1 MNEHPLLM
9 DVGPIPG
16 LVVLFV
22 LFGVSGG
29 FFAYQVTKA
38 TRLVLLGKPDDR
50 FDSWAAEIQR
60 GANRLAWSEESIR
73 GQGCRSNPRFDVLGI
88 LDAINRYV

>member
-50 FDSWAAEIQR
+50 FDSWPQR
-60 GANRLAWSEESIR
+60 FKEVLTGWL
-73 GQGCRSNPRFDVLGI
+73 GQKRVSRTKL
-88 LDAINRYV
+88 LE

>member
-50 FDSWAAEIQR
+50 FDSWLQR
-60 GANRLAWSEESIR
+60 FKEVLTGWL
-73 GQGCRSNPRFDVLGI
+73 GQKRV
-88 LDAINRYV
+88 